1 MRRWIIPIVMGVAF
15 LGWLGIRLASALK
28 TKSELAKERQEVA
41 AAAQQAK
48 SAPSSAVPAEPTTW
62 RPQVSLDGTLMP
74 ARESDL
80 AFKVGGRLQSVRV
93 KMGDRVR
100 AGQTLASLSR
110 AEAEAQVKS
119 ARAAVRAAEVQLALA
134 DDAQKRVSA
143 LEAGGAASNQMGVQ
157 STQQRELVSAQLQV
171 ARANLELAETALSNH
186 SLTAPFAG
194 VVTKVP
200 SGPGGFVA
208 PGAPLF
214 HVQDTQTLRLTGTV
228 GEAEASLV
236 KVVFQAGGTAQGR
249 EVSGRITA
257 VLGSVDAATRRV
269 PVEAEVKN
277 DGPQPLLGGTFVR
290 AHVVGLSA
298 VEVVRLPQSAL
309 KPGSQN
315 ELFVVNGTKLEARR
329 VTASISGDGALLVRT
344 GVSKGERVLV
354 GPSAEAKDGD
364 PVVLK

>member
-15 LGWLGIRLASALK
+15 LGWLGVRLASALK
-28 TKSELAKERQEVA
+28 TKSELARERQDVA

-48 SAPSSAVPAEPTTW
+48 AAPSSAVPAEPSTW
-62 RPQVSLDGTLMP
+62 RPQVSLDGTLLP
-74 ARESDL
+74 VRESDL

-100 AGQTLASLSR
+100 SGQTLASLSR

-119 ARAAVRAAEVQLALA
+119 ARAAVRAAEVQLTLA
-134 DDAQKRVSA
+134 DDAHKRVSA
-143 LEAGGAASNQMGVQ
+143 LEAGGAASSQMGVQ

-228 GEAEASLV
+228 GEAEATLV
-236 KVVFQAGGTAQGR
+236 KPGAEVVFSAQGR

-257 VLGSVDAATRRV
+257 VLGSVDAGTRRV

-298 VEVVRLPQSAL
+298 VEVVRLPQSTL

-315 ELFVVNGTKLEARR
+315 ELFVVNGTRLEARR
-329 VTASISGDGALLVRT
+329 VTASISGDGALLVRS
-344 GVSKGERVLV
+344 GVSKGERVLIA
-354 GPSAEAKDGD
+354 PSAEAKDGD